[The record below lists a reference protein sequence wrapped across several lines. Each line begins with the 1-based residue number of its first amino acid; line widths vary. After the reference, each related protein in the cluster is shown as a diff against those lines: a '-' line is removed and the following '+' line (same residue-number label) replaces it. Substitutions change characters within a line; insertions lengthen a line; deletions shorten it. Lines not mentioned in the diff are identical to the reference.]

1 MTVPGFAPAQRVFP
15 CPHCKEFINTSL
27 SECKFCGTAVDY
39 EAAQRAAE
47 IQEQTAKA
55 CSDANYL
62 KVTARTMPI
71 FYLVSWVPIV
81 GGSAGWGF
89 LFLLFAVPIMGALWW
104 SRHRTIPTTDPDYK
118 VAKRSVWISLII
130 WGATAAVWFI
140 VLVASI
146 VLSLLAAS
154 RAVGTD

>member
-1 MTVPGFAPAQRVFP
+1 MAIPGFAPAQRVFP
-15 CPHCKEFINTSL
+15 CPHCKEFINTSM

-71 FYLVSWVPIV
+71 FYLVSWVPII
-81 GGSAGWGF
+81 GGIAGWGF
-89 LFLLFAVPIMGALWW
+89 LFLLFAVPIMAALW
-104 SRHRTIPTTDPDYK
+104 
-118 VAKRSVWISLII
+118 
-130 WGATAAVWFI
+130 
-140 VLVASI
+140 LVAPPYDSYDRPGLQNGQAFGMDFAHHLGRDGGGL
-146 VLSLLAAS
+146 VHCVGRLHRPVAA
-154 RAVGTD
+154 RREPRGRH